1 MIGKGIAKL
10 GTLAK
15 KYGRFPKA
23 AEFKSSYANVKT
35 MASSAKT
42 KAVKFGS
49 QAKEKLYKANSAVS
63 KHIAKNPKKY
73 AAGAIG
79 LAGAGVYSQHQKLKK
94 DGTHAKL
101 KKALQAK
108 GYVD

>member
-23 AEFKSSYANVKT
+23 AEFKSSYANLKNK
-35 MASSAKT
+35 ASSAK
-42 KAVKFGS
+42 VKSMEF
-49 QAKEKLYKANSAVS
+49 AS
-63 KHIAKNPKKY
+63 KSGNKVYQNIKKNPKKY

-79 LAGAGVYSQHQKLKK
+79 LAGVGVYGQHQKLKK

>member
-35 MASSAKT
+35 MASSAK
-42 KAVKFGS
+42 VKSMKF
-49 QAKEKLYKANSAVS
+49 AS
-63 KHIAKNPKKY
+63 KSGNKVYQNIKKNPKKY
-73 AAGAIG
+73 AAGA
-79 LAGAGVYSQHQKLKK
+79 AAVVGAGIYSQQK
-94 DGTHAKL
+94 D
-101 KKALQAK
+101 
-108 GYVD
+108 